1 MSIWEYARL
10 ALAVGLVAANVFV
23 WWGVS
28 LENENFSQETKDRG
42 WRMLVRA
49 LAAEALLAFLLV
61 VVDTKISIDQKQEIA
76 ALERAAGPRNL
87 TGGEIFKLIDTL
99 KPLGGKPYDLTIP
112 PMMESGSFLDNQL
125 VSILKDSEPVSKAP
139 AAALSSPT
147 RRPPSSSTPAVQPTR
162 RHMSPADGLPLTGP
176 RTDIRAR
183 ATGRQ
188 GLPRCGHSRLAA
200 KWPSRVDKG
209 HFRCAQRR
217 SSI

>member
-87 TGGEIFKLIDTL
+87 TGDEVFKLIDTL

-125 VSILKDSEPVSKAP
+125 VSILKDSGWELRTIKGNVEKAQIPFGLWMFAGNPPDKVSQED
-139 AAALSSPT
+139 L
-147 RRPPSSSTPAVQPTR
+147 
-162 RHMSPADGLPLTGP
+162 
-176 RTDIRAR
+176 
-183 ATGRQ
+183 
-188 GLPRCGHSRLAA
+188 
-200 KWPSRVDKG
+200 
-209 HFRCAQRR
+209 
-217 SSI
+217 